1 MQSMQAFLTRVNF
14 QQAWEKVADNQGGAG
29 VDGEMIAHFAQ
40 HADTYLDNL
49 RRAIAD
55 GEYRPM
61 PLRQVFIPKKDGG
74 WRELR
79 IPTVRDRIVQQAMLN
94 VLYPLLEKEFEAS
107 SFAYRPGRFRSECL
121 RPHKMAAQQ
130 VSTWYRQGYEWVL
143 DADIVEYF
151 ENVRLNR
158 LMAEVRE
165 RVAPKDLSH
174 GAAILERLIPAF
186 LQAGVLTDAGIILPE
201 KGLAQGSVI
210 SPILANVYLDDFDE
224 IVAAS
229 GLKLVRYA
237 DDFIV
242 MAKKERRILKAKQ
255 EIAELLSGIGLQ
267 LHPDKTQITNFD
279 KGFRFLGHAFV
290 GDLMLPEQ
298 KNEGGRGKNEEGRG
312 KNEVRLVYA
321 DPPAVV
327 TSVQMA
333 MLEAIKAAHKPIPPP
348 LYVVLGYKIREKVS
362 VAISSNEPTWVSGM
376 SALYLV
382 KQGTML
388 RKEQG
393 RFFVKL
399 PDREEEEI
407 PIREVEQILVFGNV
421 QISNAAISACL
432 EAKIPVIFLTQMG
445 GYKGHL
451 WSAELGS
458 LEVEAAQWQKL
469 GDLEFQLGMARA
481 ILAGKL
487 ANSRQLLLRLN
498 RKRRVEGVATAIER
512 MEVDRGAMVKSGSL
526 DVMRGHEGVAAARYF
541 PALGQLITNSA
552 FSLTE
557 RNRRPPKDPVN
568 SLLSFGYTL
577 LYNNVLSLILAEGLN
592 PYLGNLHRSDRK
604 ETHLAFDLMEEF
616 RSPVVDTVV
625 MKAIN
630 QKIFKPT
637 DFTWFD
643 GDGGTYLID
652 TARRVFLRE
661 FEERISLKIS
671 HPDVQETVSY
681 RRAIQLQVNRYRAA
695 LLDRKPYE
703 PFLRQD

>member
-1 MQSMQAFLTRVNF
+1 MRAFLTRINF
-14 QQAWEKVADNQGGAG
+14 QQAWEKVASNQGGAG
-29 VDGEMIAHFAQ
+29 VDGETIAHFAQ
-40 HADTYLDNL
+40 NADVYLDKM

-61 PLRQVFIPKKDGG
+61 PLRQIFVPKKEGG

-79 IPTVRDRIVQQAMLN
+79 VPTVRDRIVQQAMLN
-94 VLYPLLEKEFEAS
+94 VLYPLLEKEFEVS
-107 SFAYRPGRFRSECL
+107 SFAYRPGRS
-121 RPHKMAAQQ
+121 HKMAAQQ

-151 ENVRLNR
+151 DNVRLNR

-174 GAAILERLIPAF
+174 GTEILERLIPAF
-186 LQAGVLTDAGIILPE
+186 LQAGTLTEAGIILPE

-237 DDFIV
+237 DDFVV
-242 MAKKERRILKAKQ
+242 MAKKERRIIKAKQ
-255 EIAELLSGIGLQ
+255 EIAAALTGIGLQ

-290 GDLMLPEQ
+290 GDLMLPVTKEKDDAKQ
-298 KNEGGRGKNEEGRG
+298 AVISSP
-312 KNEVRLVYA
+312 EVRLVYA
-321 DPPAVV
+321 DPPAIV
-327 TSVQMA
+327 TPVQRA

-348 LYVVLGYKIREKVS
+348 LYVVLGYKIREKV
-362 VAISSNEPTWVSGM
+362 AIAITSNEPTWVSGM

-432 EAKIPVIFLTQMG
+432 DAKIPVIFLTQLG

-458 LEVEAAQWQKL
+458 LEVEAAQWQKRQ
-469 GDLEFQLGMARA
+469 DLEFQLNMAQT

-498 RKRRVEGVATAIER
+498 RKRRVENVSIAVER
-512 MEVDRGAMVKSGSL
+512 MEVDCEAVEKSENL
-526 DVMRGHEGVAAARYF
+526 DAMRGHEGVAAARYF
-541 PALGQLITNSA
+541 SALGQLITNSA

-557 RNRRPPKDPVN
+557 RSRRPPKDPVN
-568 SLLSFGYTL
+568 SMLSFGYTL

-616 RSPVVDTVV
+616 RSPVVDTIV

-630 QKIFKPT
+630 QRIFKPT

-643 GDGGTYLID
+643 GDGGTYTTWKVIAEILFSRD
-652 TARRVFLRE
+652 NRVKTA
-661 FEERISLKIS
+661 
-671 HPDVQETVSY
+671 
-681 RRAIQLQVNRYRAA
+681 
-695 LLDRKPYE
+695 
-703 PFLRQD
+703 

>member
-1 MQSMQAFLTRVNF
+1 MQKFLTRANF
-14 QQAWEKVADNQGGAG
+14 QLAWEKVASNQGGAG
-29 VDGEMIAHFAQ
+29 VDGETIAHFDQ
-40 HADTYLDNL
+40 HANTYLGKM
-49 RRAIAD
+49 RQAIAD
-55 GEYRPM
+55 GEYRSM
-61 PLRQVFIPKKDGG
+61 PLRQIFVPKKEGG

-79 IPTVRDRIVQQAMLN
+79 VPTVRDRIVQQAILN
-94 VLYPLLEKEFEAS
+94 VLYPVLEREFETS
-107 SFAYRPGRFRSECL
+107 SFAYRPGRS
-121 RPHKMAAQQ
+121 HKMAAQQ

-151 ENVRLNR
+151 DNVRLNR

-186 LQAGVLTDAGIILPE
+186 LQAGTLTEAGIILPE

-237 DDFIV
+237 DDFVV
-242 MAKKERRILKAKQ
+242 MAKKERRIIKAKQ
-255 EIAELLSGIGLQ
+255 EIAELLTGIGLQ

-290 GDLMLPEQ
+290 GDLMLPVRKEKDDAKQ
-298 KNEGGRGKNEEGRG
+298 AVISSP
-312 KNEVRLVYA
+312 EVRLIYA

-327 TSVQMA
+327 TPVQRA
-333 MLEAIKAAHKPIPPP
+333 MLDAIKAAHKPIPPP
-348 LYVVLGYKIREKVS
+348 LYVVLGYKIREKV
-362 VAISSNEPTWVSGM
+362 AIAITSNEPTWVSGM

-432 EAKIPVIFLTQMG
+432 DAKIPVIFLTQLG

-458 LEVEAAQWQKL
+458 LEVEAAQWQKRQ
-469 GDLEFQLGMARA
+469 DLEFQLNMAQT

-498 RKRRVEGVATAIER
+498 RKRRVENVGIAVER
-512 MEVDRGAMVKSGSL
+512 MEVDCEAVEKSENL
-526 DVMRGHEGVAAARYF
+526 DAMRGHEGVAAARYF
-541 PALGQLITNSA
+541 SALGQLITNSA

-557 RNRRPPKDPVN
+557 RTRRPPKDPVN

-616 RSPVVDTVV
+616 RSPVVDSLVITLVN
-625 MKAIN
+625 KQAL
-630 QKIFKPT
+630 KPT
-637 DFTWFD
+637 DFTWFNEA
-643 GDGGTYLID
+643 GGTYLEEQG
-652 TARRVFLRE
+652 RRVFLKA
-661 FEERISLKIS
+661 FESRINEMTA
-671 HPDVQETVSY
+671 HADVQEQVSY
-681 RRAIQLQVNRYRAA
+681 RRAIQLQIRRYKKA
-695 LLDRKPYE
+695 LLDGVPYE
-703 PFLRQD
+703 PFLRAV